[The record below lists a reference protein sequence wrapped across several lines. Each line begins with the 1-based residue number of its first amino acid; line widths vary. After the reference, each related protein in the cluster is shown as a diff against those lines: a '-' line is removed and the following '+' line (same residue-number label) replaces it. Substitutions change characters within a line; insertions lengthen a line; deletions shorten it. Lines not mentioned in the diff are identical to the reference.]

1 MLATLAAEVPNGPQ
15 WWFEEEYDG
24 SGGIAYRRKGRV
36 RLYSRNLLVLS
47 GFPQVE
53 AAIGALPGGDLVL
66 DGELVVFDAT
76 GVSRF
81 QLLQR
86 RGSGGRTAYP
96 VFDLLEHDGV
106 ALLKRPLKERRAAL
120 ADIVPKRGPLQ
131 LSRLLGRNGAKAYA
145 LAHGKGWEG
154 VIAKDDTSLYQP
166 RVRSPL
172 WLKR

>member
-15 WWFEEEYDG
+15 WWFEEKYDG
-24 SGGIAYRRKGRV
+24 IRALAYRTKGRV

-81 QLLQR
+81 QLLQP
-86 RGSGGRTAYP
+86 RGSGRRTAYP
-96 VFDLLEHDGV
+96 VSDLPQPDRV
-106 ALLKRPLKERRAAL
+106 ALLKPPLQERRPPPAAL
-120 ADIVPKRGPLQ
+120 VPK
-131 LSRLLGRNGAKAYA
+131 
-145 LAHGKGWEG
+145 
-154 VIAKDDTSLYQP
+154 
-166 RVRSPL
+166 
-172 WLKR
+172 

>member
-1 MLATLAAEVPNGPQ
+1 MLATLAAEVPSGPQ
-15 WWFEEEYDG
+15 WWFEEKYDG
-24 SGGIAYRRKGRV
+24 IRALAYRTKGRV

-96 VFDLLEHDGV
+96 GVHRLGHEGLAVLE
-106 ALLKRPLKERRAAL
+106 
-120 ADIVPKRGPLQ
+120 
-131 LSRLLGRNGAKAYA
+131 
-145 LAHGKGWEG
+145 
-154 VIAKDDTSLYQP
+154 QP
-166 RVRSPL
+166 REERGSGTVGR
-172 WLKR
+172 